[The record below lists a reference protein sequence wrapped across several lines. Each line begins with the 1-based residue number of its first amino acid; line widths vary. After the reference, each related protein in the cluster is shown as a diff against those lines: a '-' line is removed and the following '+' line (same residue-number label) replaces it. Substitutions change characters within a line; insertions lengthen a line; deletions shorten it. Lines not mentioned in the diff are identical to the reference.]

1 MINRSPGLLYLF
13 VVLFLGN
20 CQNKEQTQEQPLP
33 EVKVVEVKQQKL
45 PIYEYFVGQ
54 IYGQEDVAINA
65 RVEGYLTGIHFEEGS
80 RVEKGQLLYS
90 IDQAP
95 FLEKVAN
102 EKSKVAEARTRLVNA
117 ENELARYQ
125 PLAEIN
131 AVSKSDLDFAIA
143 SRDAALAALEAAKA
157 GLRMA
162 EINLSYTRIKS
173 PITGFIGKTLARV
186 GEFVGRSPSPV
197 LLNTV
202 SKIDRVR
209 VQFFITETQY
219 LHIVKEALNRGAN
232 EEEETTDGVSLIL
245 ADGSEHPY
253 HGKID
258 FANRE
263 VDPQTGTMLIQ
274 ASFPNPE
281 LLLRPGQF
289 ARVKVLME
297 TVDNA
302 LIVPLRCLSELQGR
316 YSAFVV
322 GADSVVQ
329 VKQVQVGR
337 KMGDVVQITDG
348 LQAGDKIIIEG
359 LQMAGNGVKVKPI
372 TEKFESKATDL

>member
-1 MINRSPGLLYLF
+1 M
-13 VVLFLGN
+13 
-20 CQNKEQTQEQPLP
+20 
-33 EVKVVEVKQQKL
+33 QQKL

-54 IYGQEDVAINA
+54 VYGQEDVAINA
-65 RVEGYLTGIHFEEGS
+65 RVEGYLTGIHFQEGS
-80 RVEKGQLLYS
+80 RVKKGQLLYS

-102 EKSKVAEARTRLVNA
+102 EKSKVAEARTKLVNA

-143 SRDAALAALEAAKA
+143 NRDAAQAALEAAKA
-157 GLRMA
+157 SLRMA

-219 LHIVKEALNRGAN
+219 LHIVKEALHRENNQERESAG
-232 EEEETTDGVSLIL
+232 GVTLIL

-253 HGKID
+253 KGKID

-322 GADSVVQ
+322 GADSTVS
-329 VKQVQVGR
+329 VKQVEVGR
-337 KMGDVVQITDG
+337 KIGDVVQITDG

-372 TEKFESKATDL
+372 TEKFVSKATDL